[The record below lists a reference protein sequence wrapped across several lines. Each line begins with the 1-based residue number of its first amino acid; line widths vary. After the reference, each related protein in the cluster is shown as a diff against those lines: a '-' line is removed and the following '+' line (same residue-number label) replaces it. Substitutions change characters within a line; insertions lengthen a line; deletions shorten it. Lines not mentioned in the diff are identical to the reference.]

1 VADSGAAAECLGP
14 IPQALFLLGLG
25 IEQRLEQ
32 LLATATP
39 QQAAALRAGYQRLV
53 GETSEGAALHEEG
66 MGSSYQ
72 AFCIAQRG
80 LKPWP
85 FGAVV
90 EEEEEEVAEVEA
102 GEGDQ
107 AGAGEAGIGEG
118 GGEGVGTAG
127 EQQQQLG
134 DRQPASNI
142 TPGS

>member
-1 VADSGAAAECLGP
+1 MADSSAAAECLGP

-90 EEEEEEVAEVEA
+90 EEEEEVAEVEA
-102 GEGDQ
+102 GEGAQ

-118 GGEGVGTAG
+118 GGEGFETAG
-127 EQQQQLG
+127 EQQQQPG